1 MNKKGVM
8 MMRVNVWKEWI
19 EELLSFWITCDKESK
34 HSQLKIKK
42 NNQKD
47 FRREKNG
54 RVYEVEVKKREK

>member
-1 MNKKGVM
+1 MC
-8 MMRVNVWKEWI
+8 I